1 MPRRSIPVTAILIG
15 SPLLSFVA
23 CTQPSAAPPAPP
35 PPTVAVADVVER
47 DLPLVTE
54 WVATLDGYVNAQIRP
69 EVTGYLVRR
78 AYQEGALVRKGQAL
92 FEIDPRPFVA
102 ALGQAKAQLAQAA
115 AQLARADRDVER
127 DTPLAAQKA
136 IAQSQLDT
144 EIQTQ
149 LANRAAVDA
158 ANAALQTA
166 ELNLEFTHVRSLV
179 DGVAAIATAQIGDL
193 VGPTTLLT
201 TVSQVQPIKAY
212 VPVSEKEY
220 LAMADRI
227 RHGQQPWESTPGPV
241 LIVSDGT
248 RYDKGAFLAA
258 DREVDP
264 RTGTIR
270 LAVTFRNP
278 MGLLRPGQYG
288 RVRAVTST
296 LRHSLVLPQRAI
308 SELQGQ
314 YQVRVVTRDNT
325 VVVRAIT
332 VGDRVGDEWVVTSGL
347 TAGER
352 VAVDGAQFLRDGSVV
367 TPKPFSP
374 TKQG

>member
-1 MPRRSIPVTAILIG
+1 MNRRNILVTTILSG
-15 SPLLSFVA
+15 SQLLSFVA
-23 CTQPSAAPPAPP
+23 CSQSGAAVAPPP
-35 PPTVAVADVVER
+35 PPTVAVVDVVER
-47 DLPLVTE
+47 DVPLMSE
-54 WVATLDGYVNAQIRP
+54 WIATLDGYVNAQIRP

-78 AYQEGALVRKGQAL
+78 AYQEGALVQKGQML
-92 FEIDPRPFVA
+92 FEIDGRPFEA
-102 ALGQAKAQLAQAA
+102 ALSQAKAQLAQAE
-115 AQLARADRDVER
+115 AQLARANRDVER

-144 EIQTQ
+144 EVHTQ
-149 LANRAAVDA
+149 LANLAGVDA
-158 ANAALQTA
+158 AKAALETA

-179 DGVAAIATAQIGDL
+179 DGIAAIATAQIGDL

-201 TVSQVQPIKAY
+201 TVSQVEPIKAY
-212 VPVSEKEY
+212 FPVSEKEY

-227 RHGQQPWESTPGPV
+227 RHGQQPWEPSPGPV
-241 LIVSDGT
+241 LILTDGT
-248 RYDKGAFLAA
+248 TYEKGAYLAA

-264 RTGTIR
+264 KTGTIR
-270 LAVTFRNP
+270 LVVTFHNP

-314 YQVRVVTRDNT
+314 YQVRVVARDNT
-325 VVVRAIT
+325 VAARAVT
-332 VGDRVGDEWVVTSGL
+332 VGDRIGDQWVVTSGL
-347 TAGER
+347 KAGER

-367 TPKPFSP
+367 APKPVSP
-374 TKQG
+374 TKKG